1 MLSARFEAKRF
12 CLVFPEGKGL
22 LRSWATLAEKL
33 RSLGV
38 VTFVEAKNAL
48 VPVVGRVERSL
59 GSMGKS
65 EKRAFVDV
73 ARAPTGRIGDALW
86 LQLGGRKKWSR
97 EEQLGRCLVGRWGIS
112 LRRWGERLWNLKRG
126 VRFSK
131 LGGAFFLLEFE
142 DGEEAK
148 RVLKG
153 V

>member
-22 LRSWATLAEKL
+22 LRGWATLAEKL

-48 VPVVGRVERSL
+48 VPVVGWVERSL

-73 ARAPTGRIGDALW
+73 ARAPTRRIGDALW

-97 EEQLGRCLVGRWGIS
+97 EEQLGRCLVGRWGDDSILETELIS

-126 VRFSK
+126 VR
-131 LGGAFFLLEFE
+131 L
-142 DGEEAK
+142 
-148 RVLKG
+148 
-153 V
+153 

>member
-12 CLVFPEGKGL
+12 CLVFPKGKGL

-48 VPVVGRVERSL
+48 VPVVGKVERSL

-73 ARAPTGRIGDALW
+73 AREPTGRIGDALW

-97 EEQLGRCLVGRWGIS
+97 EEQLGRCLVGRWGDDSILEAELIS

-126 VRFSK
+126 VR
-131 LGGAFFLLEFE
+131 L
-142 DGEEAK
+142 
-148 RVLKG
+148 
-153 V
+153 